1 MRAITTKAQILID
14 LPIVLI
20 TIVLCFV
27 LFFQIYEIKQQSN
40 FLELITITENA
51 ITKKN
56 SKIGFLDYDEKNILQ
71 SNLIKNVRLED
82 PIKRITIYDY
92 NSKIYEQGIYCE
104 KEINISRGIIYED
117 KITKIVFTFCK

>member
-1 MRAITTKAQILID
+1 MKIITAKAQLVID

-56 SKIGFLDYDEKNILQ
+56 PKIGFLEYDEKNILQ
-71 SNLIKNVRLED
+71 SNIIKTLRLQD

-92 NSKIYEQGIYCE
+92 ESKIYEQGIYCE
-104 KEINISRGIIYED
+104 KEINISRGIIYEN
-117 KITKIVFTFCK
+117 KISKIVFTFCK